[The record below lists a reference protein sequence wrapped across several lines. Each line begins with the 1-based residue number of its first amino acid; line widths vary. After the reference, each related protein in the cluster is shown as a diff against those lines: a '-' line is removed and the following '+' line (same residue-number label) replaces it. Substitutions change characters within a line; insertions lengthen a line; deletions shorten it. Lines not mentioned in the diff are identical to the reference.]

1 MSLFSPKT
9 VDFIHLLK
17 EVTTEIKAI
26 AGVYKDFVGDFGK
39 LAEYAKKA
47 DEIEH
52 ASDQKVHDVINALH
66 KTFITPFDRED
77 IYDLAHQMDDLVDII
92 ENVIHNVSLYQISG
106 ARPEM
111 AKFADLIVKAAAAL
125 DEATGCLEDKNTE
138 KVMQLLLEIH
148 KLEDEGDAVFF
159 DAIKDLFQNE
169 KDPIALIKW
178 KDIIEELESVMDK
191 FQEVSNIMEGM
202 IVKSS

>member
-1 MSLFSPKT
+1 MSIFSPKT
-9 VDFIHLLK
+9 TDFIHLLK
-17 EVTTEIKAI
+17 EVTTEVKAV

-39 LAEYAKKA
+39 LEEYTKKA
-47 DEIEH
+47 ADIEH
-52 ASDQKVHDVINALH
+52 AADQKVHDVINALH

-77 IYDLAHQMDDLVDII
+77 IYALAHQLDDLVDIV
-92 ENVIHNVSLYQISG
+92 ENVIRNVGLYQITE
-106 ARPEM
+106 ARAAM
-111 AKFADLIVKAAAAL
+111 GKFADLIVKAAEAL
-125 DEATGCLEDKNTE
+125 DVATGCLEDKNTE

-148 KLEDEGDAVFF
+148 KLEDEGDVVFF
-159 DAIKDLFQNE
+159 EAMKDLFQNE

>member
-9 VDFIHLLK
+9 VDFVHLLK
-17 EVTTEIKAI
+17 EVTTEVKSI
-26 AGVYKDFVGDFGK
+26 ANVYKEFVGDFGK
-39 LAEYAKKA
+39 LEEYSKKA
-47 DEIEH
+47 SDIEH
-52 ASDQKVHDVINALH
+52 AADQKVHDVINALH

-77 IYDLAHQMDDLVDII
+77 IYALAHQMDDLVDII
-92 ENVIHNVSLYQISG
+92 ENVIRNVSLYQITE
-106 ARPEM
+106 ARPAM
-111 AKFADLIVKAAAAL
+111 GQFAELIVKAAVAL
-125 DEATGCLEDKNTE
+125 EEATGCLEDKNTE

-148 KLEDEGDAVFF
+148 KLEDEGDVAFF
-159 DAIKDLFQNE
+159 EAMKTLFQSE

-202 IVKSS
+202 IVKAT